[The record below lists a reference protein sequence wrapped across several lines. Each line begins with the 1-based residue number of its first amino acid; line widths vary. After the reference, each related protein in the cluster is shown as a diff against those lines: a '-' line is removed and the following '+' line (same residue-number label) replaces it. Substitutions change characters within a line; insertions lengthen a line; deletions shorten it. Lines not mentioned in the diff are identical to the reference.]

1 MKIMHTKEN
10 EKVLEFMKKNHA
22 NKEQV
27 DLSESSFWCVAV
39 VDNEVV
45 GVAGVNIGKYA
56 DRIKGFFVEKE
67 MRNNG
72 IGTALL
78 QDAMKYTKAGRVT
91 AYCTRNSEPLFI
103 KEGFKVTREPNR
115 YGISFTEWR
124 RES

>member
-1 MKIMHTKEN
+1 MKNTRGCYKCRLCIQKTMIKRF
-10 EKVLEFMKKNHA
+10 KRIF
-22 NKEQV
+22 
-27 DLSESSFWCVAV
+27 FWCVAV

-56 DRIKGFFVEKE
+56 DRIKGFFVEEE
-67 MRNNG
+67 MRNKG

-91 AYCTRNSEPLFI
+91 AYCTRNSEGIFTRY
-103 KEGFKVTREPNR
+103 GFKVTREPNR

>member
-1 MKIMHTKEN
+1 MKIMHTKDN
-10 EKVLEFMKKNHA
+10 AKVIEFMYKNGA
-22 NKEQV
+22 GEEQV

-45 GVAGVNIGKYA
+45 GVSGVNIGKYA
-56 DRIKGFFVEKE
+56 DRIKGFFVIKE

-78 QDAMKYTKAGRVT
+78 QDAMKCTKAGRVT
-91 AYCTRNSEPLFI
+91 AYCTRKSEGIFTRY
-103 KEGFKVTREPNR
+103 GFKVTRQPHR
-115 YGISFTEWR
+115 CGISFTEWR

>member
-1 MKIMHTKEN
+1 MQIMHTKDN
-10 EKVLEFMKKNHA
+10 DKAIEFMRKNGA
-22 NKEQV
+22 GEEQV

-56 DRIKGFFVEKE
+56 DRIKGFFVAKE
-67 MRNNG
+67 MRNQG

-103 KEGFKVTREPNR
+103 KEGFEVTREPNR

-124 RES
+124 REP

>member
-1 MKIMHTKEN
+1 MKIMHTKDD
-10 EKVLEFMKKNHA
+10 EKVIAFMHKNGA
-22 NKEQV
+22 SEEQV

-56 DRIKGFFVEKE
+56 DRIKGFFVKKE
-67 MRNNG
+67 MRNKG

-78 QDAMKYTKAGRVT
+78 QDAMKYTKSDRVT

-103 KEGFKVTREPNR
+103 KEGFEVTRQPNR

-124 RES
+124 R

>member
-1 MKIMHTKEN
+1 MKIMHTKDN
-10 EKVLEFMKKNHA
+10 AKVIEFMYKNGA
-22 NKEQV
+22 GEEQV

-56 DRIKGFFVEKE
+56 DRIKGFFVTKE
-67 MRNNG
+67 MRNKG

-78 QDAMKYTKAGRVT
+78 QDAMKCTKAGRVA
-91 AYCTRNSEPLFI
+91 AYCTRKSEGIFT
-103 KEGFKVTREPNR
+103 KYGFKVTRQPHR
-115 YGISFTEWR
+115 CGISFTEWR

>member
-1 MKIMHTKEN
+1 MQIMHTKVN
-10 EKVLEFMKKNHA
+10 GKAIEFMQKNGA
-22 NKEQV
+22 GEEQV

-45 GVAGVNIGKYA
+45 GVAGVNIGQYA
-56 DRIKGFFVEKE
+56 DRIKGFFVAKE
-67 MRNNG
+67 MRNQG

-103 KEGFKVTREPNR
+103 KEGFEVTREPNR

>member
-1 MKIMHTKEN
+1 MKIMHTKDN
-10 EKVLEFMKKNHA
+10 AKVIEFMYKNGA
-22 NKEQV
+22 GEEQV

-56 DRIKGFFVEKE
+56 DRIKGFFVTKE
-67 MRNNG
+67 MRNKG

-78 QDAMKYTKAGRVT
+78 QDAMKCTKAGRVT
-91 AYCTRNSEPLFI
+91 AYCTRKSEGIF
-103 KEGFKVTREPNR
+103 KSYGFKFTRQPHR
-115 YGISFTEWR
+115 CGISFTEWR